1 MKVLV
6 KKMGIVVVLCCSL
19 LVAVGCGK
27 QSGSTEQQSSE
38 SAQKISSEKAKKA
51 SSESA
56 KKASSES
63 AKKASSE
70 SAQKA
75 SSESAKK
82 ASSESAQKASSES
95 AKKASSESAKK
106 ANNLIDS
113 SLIGTWYGYNEYESK
128 LDTINITG
136 NKIITNGNV
145 TELHLTSERTA
156 ADKALLA
163 GSSTAGNSKVDTYKE
178 SHWGSFVSLHGED
191 GRKWL
196 DVRGWYQSAGAGSYY
211 GVKNR
216 VINGRSIPVL
226 TIAGGAGIWAS
237 QHFYQDKADANKMSD
252 TMFDDEPS
260 QN

>member
-19 LVAVGCGK
+19 LVTVGCGK

-75 SSESAKK
+75 SSESA
-82 ASSESAQKASSES
+82 Q
-95 AKKASSESAKK
+95 KASSESAKK

-113 SLIGTWYGYNEYESK
+113 SLIGTWYGYNKYESK

-136 NKIITNGNV
+136 NKIITNGNT
-145 TELHLTSERTA
+145 TEIHSDSERTA
-156 ADKALLA
+156 ADKALSA
-163 GSSTAGNSKVDTYKE
+163 GSGTIDDNKDTYKFK
-178 SHWGSFVSLHGED
+178 HWGSVRSTNEEN

-196 DVRGWYQSAGAGSYY
+196 NVKGWYQSAGTGSFY

-226 TIAGGAGIWAS
+226 TLADGAGMWAS